1 MSEIKNTD
9 WKALIDNLS
18 TYKGTIKDF
27 CKENNIPEKQ
37 FYYHRRK
44 LADKNKVTF
53 HEILLKSELGAI
65 VKNNNPTNI
74 KIEVGKATIYI
85 SANEIAVLTAIVRDL
100 SCNV

>member
-1 MSEIKNTD
+1 MNEDKTID
-9 WKALIDNLS
+9 WKAMINKLS
-18 TYKGTIKDF
+18 SYSGTIKDF

-44 LADKNKVTF
+44 LADKDKAVF
-53 HEILLKSELGAI
+53 HKIPLKSEDSPI
-65 VKNNNPTNI
+65 VKNTIKDI

-85 SANEIAVLTAIVRDL
+85 PANEIAVLTAIIRDL

>member
-1 MSEIKNTD
+1 MNEDKTIN
-9 WKALIDNLS
+9 WKAMIDKLS
-18 TYKGTIKDF
+18 SYSGTIKDF

-44 LADKNKVTF
+44 LADKDKAVF
-53 HEILLKSELGAI
+53 HKIPLKSEDSLI
-65 VKNNNPTNI
+65 VKNTIKDI

-85 SANEIAVLTAIVRDL
+85 PANEIAVLTAIIRDL